1 MVSTAYSM
9 IQKNVFKARSVR
21 SKITDFYLHTS
32 SIQEIE
38 NRAIAI
44 AIDIIFLLY
53 TFMQKTTI
61 KV

>member
-1 MVSTAYSM
+1 M

-61 KV
+61 KG